1 MVPAL
6 TAYKKFTELVAL
18 LNKDDQKKDHLRE
31 EVARKFRLTDKD
43 VRLMLDELKRGE
55 IDR

>member
-1 MVPAL
+1 VVPAL